1 MANSA
6 GKIKMQFLHNHEDF
20 KYFVQEVSRRIGL
33 ETFIIEKDYWVT
45 YILKKLAKSE
55 FSDEIVF
62 KGGTCLS
69 KAYNLIERFSE
80 DVDLLML
87 ERENTQSKTQKE
99 KRLIAI
105 REFVNSLDNL
115 SYTTG
120 NRSQLYAAFKYEFP
134 SLTQAIGVVTKE
146 ILIEPGYRGG
156 IMPKVERKFI
166 TSFVENALHNKLDS
180 YDIEPFEINVLALE
194 RIFMEKLFALKEIYE
209 KDNGKT
215 LATKTRHYYDIYK
228 LLETEEIQ
236 ALLKNQNEINSIIDD
251 INLIGKEHFALES
264 VTWEELKNHI
274 SIKSDAALTEIL
286 QKGYLNDKALYKIQP
301 NFKEIIEKINEL
313 VD

>member
-1 MANSA
+1 
-6 GKIKMQFLHNHEDF
+6 MQFLHNHEDF
-20 KYFVQEVSRRIGL
+20 RFFIQEVSKQVGL
-33 ETFIIEKDYWVT
+33 ETFIVEKDYWVSF
-45 YILKKLAKSE
+45 ILKNLTKSE
-55 FSDEIVF
+55 FADEIVF

-87 ERENTQSKTQKE
+87 ETENTQSKTQKE

-120 NRSQLYAAFKYEFP
+120 KRSQLYAAFKYEFP
-134 SLTQAIGVVTKE
+134 SLTPSIGVITKE

-156 IMPKVERKFI
+156 IMPKVEKRLI
-166 TSFVENALHNKLDS
+166 TSFVENALLDKLDN
-180 YDIEPFEINVLALE
+180 YDIEPFKINVLALE
-194 RIFMEKLFALKEIYE
+194 RIFMEKLFALKEIHE

-215 LATKTRHYYDIYK
+215 LVTKTRHYYDIYK

-236 ALLKNQNEINSIIDD
+236 ALLKNQNEINSIIKD
-251 INLIGKEHFALES
+251 INLIGKEYFSLGH
-264 VTWEELKNHI
+264 VTWDELKNHI
-274 SIKSDAALTEIL
+274 SIKPDAALTEIL

>member
-1 MANSA
+1 
-6 GKIKMQFLHNHEDF
+6 MQFLHNHEDF
-20 KYFVQEVSRRIGL
+20 RFFIQEVSKQIGL
-33 ETFIIEKDYWVT
+33 ETFIVEKDYWVSF
-45 YILKKLAKSE
+45 ILKNLTKSE
-55 FSDEIVF
+55 FADEIVF

-80 DVDLLML
+80 DVDLLIL
-87 ERENTQSKTQKE
+87 ETEKTQSKTQKE

-134 SLTQAIGVVTKE
+134 SLTPAIGAVAKE

-156 IMPKVERKFI
+156 IMPKVEKRFI
-166 TSFVENALHNKLDS
+166 TSFVENALHNKLDN
-180 YDIEPFEINVLALE
+180 YDIEPFKINVLALE

-215 LATKTRHYYDIYK
+215 LVTKTRHYYDIYK

-236 ALLKNQNEINSIIDD
+236 ALLKNQNEINSIIED
-251 INLIGKEHFALES
+251 INLIGKKHFSLEP
-264 VTWEELKNHI
+264 VTWDKLKNNI
-274 SIKSDAALTEIL
+274 SIKPDAALTEIL

>member
-1 MANSA
+1 
-6 GKIKMQFLHNHEDF
+6 MQFLHNHEDF
-20 KYFVQEVSRRIGL
+20 SFFIQEVSKQVGL
-33 ETFIIEKDYWVT
+33 ETFIVEKDYWVSF
-45 YILKKLAKSE
+45 ILKNLMKSE
-55 FSDEIVF
+55 FADEIVF

-87 ERENTQSKTQKE
+87 ETENTQSKTQKE

-134 SLTQAIGVVTKE
+134 SLTPAIGVVTKE

-156 IMPKVERKFI
+156 VMPKVEKRFI
-166 TSFVENALHNKLDS
+166 TSFVENALHGKLDN
-180 YDIEPFEINVLALE
+180 YDIEPFKINVLALE

-215 LATKTRHYYDIYK
+215 LVTKTRHYYDIYK

-236 ALLKNQNEINSIIDD
+236 ALLKNQNKINSIIKD
-251 INLIGKEHFALES
+251 INLIGKEHFSLGP
-264 VTWEELKNHI
+264 VIWDELKNHT
-274 SIKSDAALTEIL
+274 SIKPDAALIEIL
-286 QKGYLNDKALYKIQP
+286 QKGYLNDKALYKMQP
-301 NFKEIIEKINEL
+301 KFKEIIEKINEL